1 VNLPLENRPMM
12 FRTFAMI
19 AALALAAPVLSGCVG
34 MAIGAAAT
42 GGVAVAEERSVGT
55 VVDDFTIKVEINE
68 ALFSY
73 NESLFQDVSIDV
85 TEGRVLLTGKVTEPD
100 DRVDAVR
107 LAWQATGVKE
117 VINEIQVTD
126 TGGIESYLN
135 DVRISNEL
143 RADLL
148 FDGEV
153 SSINYNVETVSGIVY
168 LTGIAQDQAELDRVI
183 DHART
188 ISGVKEVISHVR
200 IKSV

>member
-1 VNLPLENRPMM
+1 MT
-12 FRTFAMI
+12 FRNFAMV
-19 AALALAAPVLSGCVG
+19 AAIALAAPALSGCVG

-55 VVDDFTIKVEINE
+55 VVDDFSINVAVNE
-68 ALFSY
+68 SLF
-73 NESLFQDVSIDV
+73 NFNASLFQDVSVDV
-85 TEGRVLLTGKVTEPD
+85 TEGRVLLTGKVPEPD

-107 LAWQATGVKE
+107 LAWQADGVKE

-126 TGGIESYLN
+126 TGGIESYLT

-153 SSINYNVETVSGIVY
+153 SSINFNVETVSGIVY
-168 LTGIAQDQAELDRVI
+168 LSGIAQSQAELDRVI

-200 IKSV
+200 IKST

>member
-1 VNLPLENRPMM
+1 MQSDPEIRRMTP
-12 FRTFAMI
+12 RTFAVI
-19 AALALAAPVLSGCVG
+19 ALIALAAPSLGGCVS

-42 GGVAVAEERSVGT
+42 AAVAAAEERTLGDVI
-55 VVDDFTIKVEINE
+55 DDLAVHTEISDGLFRFNE
-68 ALFSY
+68 Q
-73 NESLFQDVSIDV
+73 LFQDVSIDV
-85 TEGRVLLTGKVTEPD
+85 TEGRVLLTGKVPNPD

-107 LAWQATGVKE
+107 IAWQADGVVE
-117 VINEIQVTD
+117 VINEIQVTE

-148 FDGEV
+148 FDGAID
-153 SSINYNVETVSGIVY
+153 SINYNVETVGGIIY
-168 LTGIAQDQAELDRVI
+168 LTGIAQNQAELNLVV

-200 IKSV
+200 VKSS

>member
-1 VNLPLENRPMM
+1 MM
-12 FRTFAMI
+12 FRTFATI

-117 VINEIQVTD
+117 VINEIQVTV

>member
-1 VNLPLENRPMM
+1 MM

-117 VINEIQVTD
+117 VINEIQVTV

>member
-1 VNLPLENRPMM
+1 MM
-12 FRTFAMI
+12 FRKLAVI
-19 AALALAAPVLSGCVG
+19 AAFALAVPALSGCVS

-55 VVDDFTIKVEINE
+55 VVDDFTINVAVNE
-68 ALFSY
+68 SLFNF
-73 NESLFQDVSIDV
+73 NESLFQDVSVDV
-85 TEGRVLLTGKVTEPD
+85 TEGRVLLTGKVPEPD

-107 LAWQATGVKE
+107 LAWQADGVKE

-126 TGGIESYLN
+126 TGGIESYLT

-148 FDGEV
+148 FDRGV
-153 SSINYNVETVSGIVY
+153 SSINYNVETVGGIVY
-168 LTGIAQDQAELDRVI
+168 LSGIAQSQAELDLVI

-200 IKSV
+200 IKSA

>member
-1 VNLPLENRPMM
+1 MM

>member
-1 VNLPLENRPMM
+1 MM

-107 LAWQATGVKE
+107 LSWQATGVKE